1 MEDDRSPKFVDAG
14 NRAAQFLD
22 AADQSPQSVGAA
34 DRAVQFIG
42 AGPGAADLL
51 TVRAARTLSDAET
64 VLYPGSY
71 LDADVLANC
80 SPDAE
85 LIDTEDLDLDAIV
98 EHLIDG
104 HHACR
109 RVVRL
114 VSGDPSVYSAVSEQT
129 HRLDAAG
136 VPWSVIPGVP
146 AYAAAAACVGR
157 ELTVPLVAQSVVL
170 TRTQQR
176 STAMPDTE
184 SLKTFAATRSTLVLH
199 LAITRTR
206 ELMAELVPEYGPD
219 CPVVVVYRAS
229 QPQEQVLRGTV
240 ADIADAVEA
249 AGLRRAAVILV
260 GRALTGQ
267 PNPDAGQSYLYDPA
281 RDRSA
286 KSTEGLR

>member
-157 ELTVPLVAQSVVL
+157 E
-170 TRTQQR
+170 
-176 STAMPDTE
+176 
-184 SLKTFAATRSTLVLH
+184 
-199 LAITRTR
+199 
-206 ELMAELVPEYGPD
+206 
-219 CPVVVVYRAS
+219 
-229 QPQEQVLRGTV
+229 
-240 ADIADAVEA
+240 
-249 AGLRRAAVILV
+249 
-260 GRALTGQ
+260 
-267 PNPDAGQSYLYDPA
+267 
-281 RDRSA
+281 
-286 KSTEGLR
+286 